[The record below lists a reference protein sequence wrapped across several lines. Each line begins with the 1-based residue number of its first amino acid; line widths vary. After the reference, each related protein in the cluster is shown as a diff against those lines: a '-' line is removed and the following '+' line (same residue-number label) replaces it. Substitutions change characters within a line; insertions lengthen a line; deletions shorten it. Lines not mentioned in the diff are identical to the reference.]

1 MTIVGLARSA
11 KEKQLY
17 HKDLLHLSELEA
29 EAVEVTTKILKLHPP
44 MPAGKAVRVLSSSS
58 FF

>member
-17 HKDLLHLSELEA
+17 HKGLLHLSELEA
-29 EAVEVTTKILKLHPP
+29 EAVEVTTKILNLHPP
-44 MPAGKAVRVLSSSS
+44 MPAETAVRVLS
-58 FF
+58 